1 MKTNEKKDTYL
12 SKAPP
17 SGGGGSFYNYS
28 DLSQQD
34 IQKLVQRNVDPA
46 DEIRTVVEEIIENV
60 RLHGDKTLFE
70 YAARFDKVELTKLT
84 IEKEELS
91 LLAATLLLEQ
101 KLALQAAYN
110 NIYKFHLTQLKIED
124 KIETMPGV
132 TCWRELR
139 PIEKVGLYIPG
150 GTAVLPSTFLMLGIP
165 ARIAG
170 CHEIVVCSP
179 PQKDGKVNAYIA
191 YVAQLLGIEKIYLT
205 GGAQAVA
212 AMAYG
217 TETIIKVDKIFGP
230 GNQYVTKAKTIIQ
243 SDTTT
248 AIDMPAGPSEV
259 LVIADES
266 AVPAYVA
273 ADLLAQAEHGVDS
286 QSVLVTTSASFAEN
300 VMAELNRQLPVLP
313 RAAIAQ
319 KAIDNS
325 YVVIVSD
332 LDEAMQFS
340 NQYAP
345 EHLIL
350 ATANWQQ
357 LTASITNAGSVF
369 LGNLTPESA
378 GDYASG
384 TNHTLPTS
392 TYARAYS
399 GVSVDSFVKKITFQ
413 HITDEGIKN
422 IGPTVEILAGLE
434 GLQAHK
440 NAVTVRIPQTP
451 EGELHPKFDYYE

>member
-1 MKTNEKKDTYL
+1 MKT
-12 SKAPP
+12 
-17 SGGGGSFYNYS
+17 YNYS
-28 DLSQQD
+28 DLSKED
-34 IQKLVQRNVDPA
+34 IQKLIQRNVDPA
-46 DEIRTVVEEIIENV
+46 EEIRAVVEDIISNV
-60 RLHGDKTLFE
+60 RNNGDKALFD
-70 YAARFDKVELTKLT
+70 YAARFDKVELKSLT
-84 IEKEELS
+84 VGKDEFAELAAS
-91 LLAATLLLEQ
+91 LLPEQ
-101 KLALQAAYN
+101 KQALDTAYN
-110 NIYKFHLTQLKIED
+110 NIHKFHETQLHTED
-124 KIETMPGV
+124 KVETMPGV

-170 CHEIVVCSP
+170 CNEIVVCSP
-179 PQKDGKVNAYIA
+179 PQKDGKINAYIA
-191 YVAQLLGIEKIYLT
+191 YVAKLLGIEYIYLT
-205 GGAQAVA
+205 GGAQAIA

-217 TETIIKVDKIFGP
+217 TETIPKVDKIFGP
-230 GNQYVTKAKTIIQ
+230 GNQYVTKAKTIVQ
-243 SDTTT
+243 STTAT

-259 LVIADES
+259 LVIADDS
-266 AVPAYVA
+266 AVPEFVA

-286 QSVLVTTSASFAEN
+286 QSVLVTISAGFAEKVKN
-300 VMAELNRQLPVLP
+300 ELDKQLPVLP
-313 RAAIAQ
+313 RAVIAG

-325 YVVIVSD
+325 YIVIVNN

-350 ATANWQQ
+350 ATANWK
-357 LTASITNAGSVF
+357 LITANILNAGSVF
-369 LGNLTPESA
+369 LGNLTPESV

-392 TYARAYS
+392 AYARAYS

-413 HITDEGIKN
+413 HISNEGIQN
-422 IGPTVEILAGLE
+422 IGPTVEVLAELE

-440 NAVTVRIPQTP
+440 NAVTVRM
-451 EGELHPKFDYYE
+451 KKYNV

>member
-1 MKTNEKKDTYL
+1 MERYKYSEL
-12 SKAPP
+12 SA
-17 SGGGGSFYNYS
+17 SE
-28 DLSQQD
+28 

-46 DEIRTVVEEIIENV
+46 NEVRAIVEEIIAEV
-60 RLHGDKTLFE
+60 KEKGDKALVA
-70 YAARFDKVELTKLT
+70 YASKFDQVELEKLYLD
-84 IEKEELS
+84 KEELTTV
-91 LLAATLLLEQ
+91 AASVSDKQKAALEV
-101 KLALQAAYN
+101 AYN
-110 NIYKFHLTQLKIED
+110 NIYKFHQAQLKTED

-150 GTAVLPSTFLMLGIP
+150 GSAVLPSTFLMLGIP

-179 PQKDGKVNAYIA
+179 PQKDGKVNAFIA
-191 YVAQLLGIEKIYLT
+191 FVALKLGIDRIYLA

-217 TETIIKVDKIFGP
+217 TETITKVDKIFGP
-230 GNQYVTKAKTIIQ
+230 GNQFVTKAKTIVQ
-243 SDTTT
+243 STT

-266 AVPAYVA
+266 CKPAFVA
-273 ADLLAQAEHGVDS
+273 ADLLAQCEHGPDS
-286 QSVLVTTSASFAEN
+286 QAILVCASGKIADEVLAE
-300 VMAELNRQLPVLP
+300 VEKQIPALP
-313 RAAIAQ
+313 RAEIVRAALN
-319 KAIDNS
+319 NS
-325 YVVIVSD
+325 YIIITD
-332 LDEAMQFS
+332 TLGEAMSFS
-340 NQYAP
+340 NAYAP

-350 ATANWQQ
+350 ATMSWEQ
-357 LTASITNAGSVF
+357 LTAGILNAGSVF

-392 TYARAYS
+392 AFARAYS

-413 HITDEGIKN
+413 HITPEGLKN
-422 IGPTVEILAGLE
+422 IGPSVEVLAALE
-434 GLQAHK
+434 GLDAHK
-440 NAVTVRIPQTP
+440 NAVSARL
-451 EGELHPKFDYYE
+451 ENK

>member
-1 MKTNEKKDTYL
+1 MKT
-12 SKAPP
+12 
-17 SGGGGSFYNYS
+17 YNYS
-28 DLSQQD
+28 NLSKNE

-46 DEIRTVVEEIIENV
+46 EEIRAVVEGVIDNV
-60 RLHGDKTLFE
+60 RSNGDSALLS
-70 YAARFDKVELTKLT
+70 YAAQFDKVELKKLA
-84 IEKEELS
+84 IEKDELDR
-91 LLAATLLLEQ
+91 LASTLLPEQ
-101 KLALQAAYN
+101 KQALQTAYD
-110 NIYKFHLTQLKIED
+110 NIYKFHTSQSKTED
-124 KIETMPGV
+124 KVETMPGV
-132 TCWRELR
+132 SCWREIR

-191 YVAQLLGIEKIYLT
+191 YVAQLLGIEKIYLV
-205 GGAQAVA
+205 GGAQAIA

-217 TETIIKVDKIFGP
+217 TESITKVDKIFGP

-243 SDTTT
+243 STTNT

-266 AVPAYVA
+266 AVPAFVA

-286 QSVLVTTSASFAEN
+286 QSVLVTTSQAIADQTI
-300 VMAELNRQLPVLP
+300 AELAKQLPVLP

-325 YVVIVSD
+325 YIVLVND
-332 LDEAMQFS
+332 LDEAIDFS

-350 ATANWQQ
+350 STNNWQK
-357 LTASITNAGSVF
+357 ITDNIINAGSVF

-392 TYARAYS
+392 AFARAYS

-413 HITDEGIKN
+413 HITPEGIKN
-422 IGPTVEILAGLE
+422 IGPTVEILAELE

-440 NAVTVRIPQTP
+440 NAVSIR
-451 EGELHPKFDYYE
+451 LNKK